1 MFKENIIMHIC
12 FKLRVL
18 FSPLQLHTV
27 ENMEKVNIGRFSTL
41 FLLSCFQWQTVSSSV
56 LFLTSLEMPFLQV
69 WLAHTADLIPAEGI
83 RNNVVVFCFF
93 FFCQRAPVNPGT
105 KCGSQQLALC
115 MLFTTCGHQAG
126 RWPPHTR

>member
-18 FSPLQLHTV
+18 LFSPLQLHTV
-27 ENMEKVNIGRFSTL
+27 GNMEKKVNTGSFSTL
-41 FLLSCFQWQTVSSSV
+41 FFISCFQWQTGSSSV

-83 RNNVVVFCFF
+83 RNNAY
-93 FFCQRAPVNPGT
+93 FCQRAPVNPGT
-105 KCGSQQLALC
+105 KCGCQQLALC
-115 MLFTTCGHQAG
+115 MSFTTCEHQAG
-126 RWPPHTR
+126 HWPPHAW